1 MLNLRSL
8 ESIREAV
15 RARDVTVR
23 KIVEQ
28 YLSAIAEGQSLN
40 AFIEVYEEEAL
51 ARADAIDADIARGGW
66 KPFYGAVVGNKDVI
80 VVKDHKVSAA
90 SKILEGFESLYS
102 ATAIRKLEEAGAII
116 IGRLNCDEF
125 AMGSSNENSV
135 YGPVHNAI
143 DFARVPGGS
152 SGGSA
157 VAVQAG
163 MCTVALGSDT
173 GGSVRQP
180 ASYCGVVGM
189 KPSYGRVSRYGL
201 IAYASSF
208 DQIGVFA
215 NNVEDAARTL
225 TCISGPDEFD
235 ATVLQESFPD
245 FDISDMNPG
254 KRNIAC
260 FSEVLNNEAL
270 DPEIRE
276 ATLTMIEK
284 LKDEGH
290 SVDMVEF
297 PDLRYVVPAY
307 YILTTAEASSNL
319 ARYDGVHF
327 GYRAPEAESI
337 EEVYTLSRS
346 QGFGKEVKRRILL
359 GTFVLS
365 SGYYDAYYTRAQ
377 KMRKLL
383 VDKTNEILKSY
394 DFIISPSTPVTAFK
408 LGDKT
413 DDPVAM
419 YLNDI
424 YTVHANLTGLPAIS
438 LPFGTHSNGM
448 PFGLQV
454 TGQYKGEQELLE
466 FSAFLESIING

>member
-8 ESIREAV
+8 ESIGEAV
-15 RARDVTVR
+15 RAGEVTVR
-23 KIVEQ
+23 EIVEK
-28 YLSAIAEGQSLN
+28 YLEAIEAGQSLN
-40 AFIEVYEEEAL
+40 AFVEVYEEEAL
-51 ARADAIDADIARGGW
+51 ARADAIDADIAKGGW
-66 KPFYGAVVGNKDVI
+66 KPLYGVVAGNKDVI

-90 SKILEGFESLYS
+90 SKILEGFESLFS
-102 ATAIRKLEEAGAII
+102 ATAIRKLEEAGAIV

-143 DFARVPGGS
+143 DPARVPGGS

-189 KPSYGRVSRYGL
+189 KPSYGRVSRHGL

-215 NNVEDAARTL
+215 NNVADAARIL
-225 TCISGPDEFD
+225 ACISGPDDFD
-235 ATVLQESFPD
+235 ATALQESFPE
-245 FDISDMNPG
+245 FEISDAKAGN
-254 KRNIAC
+254 RRIAC
-260 FSEVLNNEAL
+260 FSEVLSSEAL

-284 LKDEGH
+284 LKDQGH

-297 PDLRYVVPAY
+297 PYLRYVVPAY

-327 GYRAPEAESI
+327 GYRAAEAETI

-394 DFIISPSTPVTAFK
+394 DFIISPSTPATAFK

-454 TGQYKGEQELLE
+454 TGRYKGEKELLE
-466 FSAFLESIING
+466 FSAFLESTIKG